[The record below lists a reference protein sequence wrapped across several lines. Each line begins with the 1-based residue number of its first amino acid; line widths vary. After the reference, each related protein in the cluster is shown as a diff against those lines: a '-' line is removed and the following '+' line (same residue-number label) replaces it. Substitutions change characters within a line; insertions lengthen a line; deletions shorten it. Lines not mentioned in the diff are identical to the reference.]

1 MHGHKARALVPM
13 PLQRQAQ
20 FKMIAVMAPYVNS
33 YRRYVKDHAAPI
45 NLEWARDNRTTG
57 LRVPLSSPAAR
68 RVENRLAGMDCNP
81 YLCIAASL
89 ACGYLGMKNKINPSA
104 PYEGNAY
111 EEALTLPRTLE
122 EALRGLNENPDIEKL
137 FGERFIQLYTSIKLM
152 EFEEFNQVISS
163 WEREY
168 LLLNV

>member
-1 MHGHKARALVPM
+1 
-13 PLQRQAQ
+13 
-20 FKMIAVMAPYVNS
+20 
-33 YRRYVKDHAAPI
+33 
-45 NLEWARDNRTTG
+45 
-57 LRVPLSSPAAR
+57 
-68 RVENRLAGMDCNP
+68 
-81 YLCIAASL
+81 
-89 ACGYLGMKNKINPSA
+89 
-104 PYEGNAY
+104 
-111 EEALTLPRTLE
+111 LE

>member
-1 MHGHKARALVPM
+1 MRK
-13 PLQRQAQ
+13 Q
-20 FKMIAVMAPYVNS
+20 
-33 YRRYVKDHAAPI
+33 
-45 NLEWARDNRTTG
+45 
-57 LRVPLSSPAAR
+57 
-68 RVENRLAGMDCNP
+68 
-81 YLCIAASL
+81 
-89 ACGYLGMKNKINPSA
+89 
-104 PYEGNAY
+104 
-111 EEALTLPRTLE
+111 LTLPRTLE